1 MIIGFP
7 RGQTGIGNRT
17 NLGMVFRRGRSF
29 GTMPDSSAGHMPGTI
44 TILSLS
50 AVDSDHAVLAQ
61 TFHDSSLTLYP
72 NCRLALEP
80 SPTLESTIATLRS
93 HRIPIVVCD
102 RDDQPDAWRE
112 LLEVTRDLPAPP
124 CLIVTSR
131 NADDRLWA
139 ELLHHG
145 VFDLIAKP
153 FDTSEVVR
161 IVHSAWIHWQN
172 RYGAA
177 TTGN

>member
-1 MIIGFP
+1 
-7 RGQTGIGNRT
+7 
-17 NLGMVFRRGRSF
+17 
-29 GTMPDSSAGHMPGTI
+29 MPDSSAGHMPGTI

-61 TFHDSSLTLYP
+61 TFRDSSLTLYP
-72 NCRLALEP
+72 NCRLALRP
-80 SPTLESTIATLRS
+80 SPTLESTIATLRR

-102 RDDQPDAWRE
+102 RDGQPDAWRE
-112 LLEVTRDLPAPP
+112 LLEVTRNLPAPP

-145 VFDLIAKP
+145 VFDLISKP